1 MCGPHLKCDCT
12 FGGIN
17 LWGKVQMV
25 DAIGFPTFKVR
36 MVPVGADLKV
46 QQLTSLGFPNSCG
59 KWQMV
64 DAIGFP
70 DFKVQLVSVGEDFT
84 IIYDNN
90 FPGLG
95 YPPN

>member
-1 MCGPHLKCDCT
+1 VGRVLCDCT
-12 FGGIN
+12 LDGYN

-36 MVPVGADLKV
+36 MVAVGEDLKV
-46 QQLTSLGFPNSCG
+46 QQLGSTGFPTSCG

-70 DFKVQLVSVGEDFT
+70 DFKVQIVTVGEDFT
-84 IIYDNN
+84 IRYDQN

-95 YPPN
+95 HPPN